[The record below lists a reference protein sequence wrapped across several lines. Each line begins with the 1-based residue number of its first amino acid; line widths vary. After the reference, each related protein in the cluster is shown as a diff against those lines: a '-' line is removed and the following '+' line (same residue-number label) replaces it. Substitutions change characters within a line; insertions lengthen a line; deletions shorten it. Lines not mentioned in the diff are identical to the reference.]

1 MFEYGALVLY
11 VAPTSALWNSRE
23 RNYPWKLRPKHW
35 GEEYYGKLTHKLS
48 MVLLATAAIDHPIA
62 HEDYQ

>member
-1 MFEYGALVLY
+1 MGI
-11 VAPTSALWNSRE
+11 PGRE
-23 RNYPWKLRPKHW
+23 IIRGSYDRSI
-35 GEEYYGKLTHKLS
+35 GERSDCGKLTHKLS